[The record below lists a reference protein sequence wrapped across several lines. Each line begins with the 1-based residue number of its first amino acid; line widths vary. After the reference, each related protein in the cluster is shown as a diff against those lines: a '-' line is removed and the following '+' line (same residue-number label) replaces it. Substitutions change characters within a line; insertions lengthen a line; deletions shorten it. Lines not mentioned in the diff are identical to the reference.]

1 MRREKNKK
9 PQTAVTL
16 FFVVAMIFSHTL
28 FASAA
33 IRYDVNRDGKFN
45 ISDATTIQK
54 YRVGLLSDDDIDST
68 QADAN
73 KDGEITIRDATYI
86 QMILAGILTET
97 NDTDEDMRIRINDID
112 IEVEWANNEAVTA
125 LKEMVNNNPLT
136 INMSMYGGFEQVG
149 SLGANLPANDTRI
162 VTEPGD
168 IVLYSGNQMVVFY
181 GSNTWSYTRLGK
193 IKNKTETQLK
203 ELLSNGNVK
212 ITLIIE

>member
-1 MRREKNKK
+1 MSRGKNKK

-16 FFVVAMIFSHTL
+16 LLVVAMLFSHTL
-28 FASAA
+28 FASAVLGH
-33 IRYDVNRDGKFN
+33 DVNRDGKFN
-45 ISDATTIQK
+45 ILDVTAIQK
-54 YRVGLLSDDDIDST
+54 YRIGLVSDDNIDCE
-68 QADAN
+68 QADVN
-73 KDGEITIRDATYI
+73 NDGEVTIRDATYI
-86 QMILAGILTET
+86 QMVLVGIIKES
-97 NDTDEDMRIRINDID
+97 NDNMKMRINDTD
-112 IEVEWANNEAVTA
+112 IEVEWANNESVTA

>member
-1 MRREKNKK
+1 MSRGKNKK

-16 FFVVAMIFSHTL
+16 LVVVAMLFSHTL
-28 FASAA
+28 FTSAA
-33 IRYDVNRDGKFN
+33 VRYDVNRDGKFN
-45 ISDATTIQK
+45 ILDVTAIQK
-54 YRVGLLSDDDIDST
+54 YRVGLLSEDDIDSA

-73 KDGEITIRDATYI
+73 RDGKITIRDATCI
-86 QMILAGILTET
+86 QMILAGILKES
-97 NDTDEDMRIRINDID
+97 NDNMKMRINDTD

-149 SLGANLPANDTRI
+149 ALGANLPANDTRI

>member
-1 MRREKNKK
+1 MSRGKNKK

-16 FFVVAMIFSHTL
+16 LLVVAMLFSHTL
-28 FASAA
+28 FASAVLGH
-33 IRYDVNRDGKFN
+33 DVNRDGKFN
-45 ISDATTIQK
+45 ILDVTAIQK
-54 YRVGLLSDDDIDST
+54 YRIGLVSDDNIDCE
-68 QADAN
+68 QADVN
-73 KDGEITIRDATYI
+73 NDGKVTIRDATYI
-86 QMILAGILTET
+86 QMVLVGIIKES
-97 NDTDEDMRIRINDID
+97 NDNMKMRINDTD
-112 IEVEWANNEAVTA
+112 IEVEWANNESVTA

>member
-9 PQTAVTL
+9 PQTAVAL
-16 FFVVAMIFSHTL
+16 LFVVAMIFSHTL

-33 IRYDVNRDGKFN
+33 VRYDVNRDGKFN

-54 YRVGLLSDDDIDST
+54 YRVGLVSDDDIDST

-86 QMILAGILTET
+86 QMILAGILTES

-112 IEVEWANNEAVTA
+112 IEIKWEENKAVDA
-125 LKEMVNNNPLT
+125 LKAAVKNNPMT

-149 SLGANLPANDTRI
+149 SLDMSLPHNDTRI
-162 VTEPGD
+162 TTEPGD
-168 IVLYSGNQMVVFY
+168 VILYSGNQIVLFY

-193 IKNKTETQLK
+193 IKNMNEEQLR
-203 ELLSNGNVK
+203 ELLSKGNVT
-212 ITLIIE
+212 ITISI

>member
-1 MRREKNKK
+1 MSRGKNKK

-16 FFVVAMIFSHTL
+16 LLVVAMLFSHTL
-28 FASAA
+28 FTSAA
-33 IRYDVNRDGKFN
+33 VRYDVNRDGKFN
-45 ISDATTIQK
+45 ILDVTAIQK
-54 YRVGLLSDDDIDST
+54 YRIGLVSDDNIDCE
-68 QADAN
+68 QADVN
-73 KDGEITIRDATYI
+73 NDGKVTIRDATYI
-86 QMILAGILTET
+86 QMVLVGIIKES
-97 NDTDEDMRIRINDID
+97 NDNMKMRINDTD

>member
-1 MRREKNKK
+1 MSRGKNKK

-16 FFVVAMIFSHTL
+16 LLVVAILFSHTL
-28 FASAA
+28 FASAVLGH
-33 IRYDVNRDGKFN
+33 DVNRDGKFN
-45 ISDATTIQK
+45 ILDVTAIQK
-54 YRVGLLSDDDIDST
+54 YRIGLVSDDNIDCE
-68 QADAN
+68 QADVN
-73 KDGEITIRDATYI
+73 NDGEVTIRDATYI
-86 QMILAGILTET
+86 QMILVGIIKES
-97 NDTDEDMRIRINDID
+97 NDNMKMRINDTD

-125 LKEMVNNNPLT
+125 LKKMVNNNPLT

>member
-1 MRREKNKK
+1 MSRGKNKK

-16 FFVVAMIFSHTL
+16 LLVVAMLFSHTL
-28 FASAA
+28 FTSAA
-33 IRYDVNRDGKFN
+33 VRYDVNRDGKFN
-45 ISDATTIQK
+45 ILDVTAIQK
-54 YRVGLLSDDDIDST
+54 YRVGLLSEDDIDSA

-73 KDGEITIRDATYI
+73 RDGKITIRDATCI
-86 QMILAGILTET
+86 QMILAGILKES
-97 NDTDEDMRIRINDID
+97 NDNMKMRINDTD

-149 SLGANLPANDTRI
+149 ALGANLPANDTRI

>member
-1 MRREKNKK
+1 MSRGKNKK

-16 FFVVAMIFSHTL
+16 LLVVAMLFSHTL
-28 FASAA
+28 FASAVLGH
-33 IRYDVNRDGKFN
+33 DVNRDGKFN
-45 ISDATTIQK
+45 ILDVTAIQK
-54 YRVGLLSDDDIDST
+54 YRIGLVSDDNIDCE
-68 QADAN
+68 QADVN
-73 KDGEITIRDATYI
+73 NDGEVTIRDATYI
-86 QMILAGILTET
+86 QMVLVGIIKES
-97 NDTDEDMRIRINDID
+97 NDNMKMRINDTD
-112 IEVEWANNEAVTA
+112 IEVEWADNEAVTA

-149 SLGANLPANDTRI
+149 SLGTKLPANDTRI

>member
-1 MRREKNKK
+1 MSRGKNKK
-9 PQTAVTL
+9 PKTAVTL
-16 FFVVAMIFSHTL
+16 LLVVAMLFSHTL
-28 FASAA
+28 FTSAA
-33 IRYDVNRDGKFN
+33 VRYDVNRDGKFN
-45 ISDATTIQK
+45 ILDVTAIQK
-54 YRVGLLSDDDIDST
+54 YRIGLVSDDNIDCE
-68 QADAN
+68 QADVN
-73 KDGEITIRDATYI
+73 NDGEVTIRDATYI
-86 QMILAGILTET
+86 QMVLVGIIKES
-97 NDTDEDMRIRINDID
+97 NDNMKMRINDTD

>member
-1 MRREKNKK
+1 MSRGKNKK

-16 FFVVAMIFSHTL
+16 LLVVAMLFSHTL
-28 FASAA
+28 FTSAA
-33 IRYDVNRDGKFN
+33 VRYDVNRDGKFN
-45 ISDATTIQK
+45 ILDVTAIQK
-54 YRVGLLSDDDIDST
+54 YRIGLISEDDIDSA

-73 KDGEITIRDATYI
+73 RDGKITIRDATCI
-86 QMILAGILTET
+86 QMILAGILKES
-97 NDTDEDMRIRINDID
+97 NDNMKMRINDTD
-112 IEVEWANNEAVTA
+112 IEVEWAYNEAVTA